1 MMWGQLAIKAL
12 VSGVLIAAASEIAR
26 RSPGW
31 GGLIASLPLVSFIAM
46 LWLWRDTGD
55 AAKIADLAI
64 SSTVYVN
71 ASLPAFIFLTIA
83 LRRGLA
89 IPLALALFVVIGF
102 LGYLGMT
109 WLARRWG
116 LPV

>member
-12 VSGVLIAAASEIAR
+12 ISGVLIAAASEMAR
-26 RSPGW
+26 RNPGW

-102 LGYLGMT
+102 VGYLGMT